1 MEQLAN
7 YKNYNLSRKDI
18 KKDAFKTLSRKGKQ
32 NISKVFL

>member
-7 YKNYNLSRKDI
+7 CKNYNLSRKDI
-18 KKDAFKTLSRKGKQ
+18 KKDACKTLTRKGKQ